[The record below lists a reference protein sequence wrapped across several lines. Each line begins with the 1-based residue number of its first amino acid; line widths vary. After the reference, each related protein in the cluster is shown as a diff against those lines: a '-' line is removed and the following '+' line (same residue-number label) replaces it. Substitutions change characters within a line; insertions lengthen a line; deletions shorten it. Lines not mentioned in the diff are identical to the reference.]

1 MVAQLSFT
9 SRRGHRAISLLRS
22 HYLGGSRSRS
32 SSLARV
38 GAPIY
43 ASNGAQQWAVQASS
57 SSQRRWR
64 RSSWRHGS
72 AFFPVPSSK
81 FLERIQCGTAT
92 AGSRDADK
100 SFAVRKNTVKEIHPP
115 HTRVVVSNRHPILG
129 DGGPYGEKDGNGPA
143 EFPTLDC
150 FGTCCDWLRS
160 SGRLPDS
167 SVACTMEV
175 RC

>member
-1 MVAQLSFT
+1 MAQLSFT
-9 SRRGHRAISLLRS
+9 SRRGHRSISLLRS

-43 ASNGAQQWAVQASS
+43 ASNRAQQWAVQASS

-81 FLERIQCGTAT
+81 FLESCKRHT

-100 SFAVRKNTVKEIHPP
+100 SSAVRKNTVKEIHPP
-115 HTRVVVSNRHPILG
+115 HTRVVVQTGIRFWETGGLMARRTGTALPSFLLWIVLG
-129 DGGPYGEKDGNGPA
+129 
-143 EFPTLDC
+143 L
-150 FGTCCDWLRS
+150 
-160 SGRLPDS
+160 
-167 SVACTMEV
+167 VAIGFEAAGAFQTPLLLAPW
-175 RC
+175 R